1 MSSMGSI
8 SRKFIQARGNQ
19 LSSFASVCVAAL
31 YAAVVGLAVIHHEPW
46 ADEAQAW
53 LLARDAGLWEIW
65 GRLLHYEGSPG
76 LWHTL
81 LHGVIALHL
90 PYSAYNLIS
99 AALAFVGVW
108 LLIRRSP
115 LPVPFLVALP
125 FTYYLCY
132 QYAVIARSYSLL
144 APLLFAAAAIY
155 RKARE
160 RPFLFTALILLIAG
174 ISVHGVI
181 ISGAIWLSAFGRPLL
196 RGEIRNA
203 HGRRVLGATAVYAL
217 VLVALMLAAWPAKD
231 VAFVENRG
239 MSRLQYLPYV
249 TRANLEGAFTG
260 EWMTSIGVVLL
271 SLPFLRAGGGLL
283 FFIAVAA
290 GLLVFGAAVYAQIWH
305 FGILFLAWVFA
316 LWISA
321 QHVKMNPPAVI
332 ALAAVIVCQCY
343 WTAKTISWDWSP
355 LLLRKQR
362 GSPVSPA
369 ERCAPPGVIRNR
381 LSLYGRSAVLQF
393 QYLHQLQKRSF
404 LGLVEAEYREQCR
417 RAVLVA
423 EAGSAD
429 RLQGQR

>member
-1 MSSMGSI
+1 M
-8 SRKFIQARGNQ
+8 AH
-19 LSSFASVCVAAL
+19 AA
-31 YAAVVGLAVIHHEPW
+31 Y
-46 ADEAQAW
+46 
-53 LLARDAGLWEIW
+53 
-65 GRLLHYEGSPG
+65 
-76 LWHTL
+76 
-81 LHGVIALHL
+81 GVIALHL

-203 HGRRVLGATAVYAL
+203 HRRRVLGATAVYAL

-249 TRANLEGAFTG
+249 TRANLEGAFTE

-271 SLPFLRAGGGLL
+271 SVPFLRAGGGLL

-321 QHVKMNPPAVI
+321 QHVKMNPPAAI

-343 WTAKTISWDWSP
+343 GPQRQSRGIGATPTPEAKRQPGISGRAMCTS
-355 LLLRKQR
+355 
-362 GSPVSPA
+362 GSYTQSVIPVRPFSRTSVPISTPTTKT
-369 ERCAPPGVIRNR
+369 E
-381 LSLYGRSAVLQF
+381 LSGTGRSRIPLTMQARCSRR
-393 QYLHQLQKRSF
+393 RS
-404 LGLVEAEYREQCR
+404 RQC
-417 RAVLVA
+417 
-423 EAGSAD
+423 
-429 RLQGQR
+429 